1 MKKFLILS
9 FAAAAAFACLSAD
22 AQVKMKYS
30 PDPVFDQNRI
40 SALRDGVP
48 SKLAAT
54 PKKPRKILIFSRT
67 SGFRHYG
74 GIVAAPAFRE
84 IAEQAAKYLGIQT
97 DEEFEKKVAWKG
109 L

>member
-40 SALRDGVP
+40 SALRNGAP
-48 SKLAAT
+48 SKLAADSD
-54 PKKPRKILIFSRT
+54 IFAHVGVQALRRHSR
-67 SGFRHYG
+67 RQG
-74 GIVAAPAFRE
+74 G
-84 IAEQAAKYLGIQT
+84 L
-97 DEEFEKKVAWKG
+97 
-109 L
+109 